1 MHDHSRH
8 LVDLFFGWLHYL
20 SRPSRREIFGIYRL
34 DRRRLFPDTGFARS
48 ACFCDAA
55 SGDFDAYPGFS
66 PQMGPAQT
74 DRALDDP
81 DLALRLCH
89 RRVCL
94 FAALQMVPPGCALR
108 AVVSAVLSGLLP
120 THNSRCAETAH
131 TTGLTPQ
138 TGASV
143 KVLRSAII

>member
-8 LVDLFFGWLHYL
+8 LVGLFFGWLHYL
-20 SRPSRREIFGIYRL
+20 SRPSRREIFGIHRL

-55 SGDFDAYPGFS
+55 SSCFDACSGLSS
-66 PQMGPAQT
+66 PMGSTQT
-74 DRALDDP
+74 DRALDDS
-81 DLALRLCH
+81 DLALRLGH
-89 RRVCL
+89 RGVCV
-94 FAALQMVPPGCALR
+94 FDALQMVPPGCALR
-108 AVVSAVLSGLLP
+108 AVVSAVLSGLLL

-143 KVLRSAII
+143 KVLHSAII